1 MKLCKA
7 WPDTPGC
14 SKSFEANLDHTN
26 SITNLTE
33 EKSIVLPKSVVERAV
48 NRVVSNSMSD
58 ILKDAFGHDENVPS
72 EELDDPKLPDAE
84 IHKTVIKRDQ
94 KNDFTIVWAI
104 LVAFGIIVFV
114 SLQNMWA
121 RIDSMEAWLHGRLAS
136 GP

>member
-14 SKSFEANLDHTN
+14 SKNFEANLDHTN
-26 SITNLTE
+26 SVTNLTE

-48 NRVVSNSMSD
+48 NRVVTNSMSD
-58 ILKDAFGHDENVPS
+58 ILKDAFGPDENVA
-72 EELDDPKLPDAE
+72 EDDIEDPKLPDAE
-84 IHKTVIKRDQ
+84 IHKTVIKKDQ

-114 SLQNMWA
+114 SIQNMWA